1 LHWRMSDYL
10 DNLIAKSFGLA
21 EVVAPRPTS
30 LFEPLM
36 PDAGPLV
43 HEHYSL
49 EQDGSSRHTPAGAEP
64 VPGSEFVMDVAAPLQ
79 SEDVSSEDAPPQP
92 RAAQSDQ
99 LSQHSVQS
107 TVQSVDRGA
116 SRPESLL
123 IPNRP
128 VAIDAGRSADRVRSA
143 APATQQPA
151 DRQTAESRPAAQVH
165 AQSPVVSHATTP
177 AERLV
182 PGAPEAEP
190 FTPAQGRAAPITP
203 SSRSGPMLVTP
214 TSLRRVGH
222 EGGSP
227 SSDSAAIPA
236 PAPDAAAPTIKITI
250 GRVDVRAVTP
260 DKESP
265 RPAPPARNQAL
276 TLEEYLKRRSG
287 GKI

>member
-1 LHWRMSDYL
+1 MSDYL
-10 DNLIAKSFGLA
+10 DNLIAKSLGLA

-30 LFEPLM
+30 LFEPLRSE
-36 PDAGPLV
+36 AGPLV
-43 HEHYSL
+43 HEYYSSD
-49 EQDGSSRHTPAGAEP
+49 QDVAPRRTPAGAEP
-64 VPGSEFVMDVAAPLQ
+64 VMDVAAPPL

-92 RAAQSDQ
+92 LAAQSDQ

-107 TVQSVDRGA
+107 TLQSVDRGA

-128 VAIDAGRSADRVRSA
+128 VAVDAGRSADRVRSA

-151 DRQTAESRPAAQVH
+151 DQQTAESRPAAQVH
-165 AQSPVVSHATTP
+165 AQLPVVSQATTP

-182 PGAPEAEP
+182 PGAP
-190 FTPAQGRAAPITP
+190 ITP
-203 SSRSGPMLVTP
+203 SPRSGPMLVTP
-214 TSLRRVGH
+214 TSLRRVGQ

-227 SSDSAAIPA
+227 SSDRAAIPA

-260 DKESP
+260 DKESS

-287 GKI
+287 GNI

>member
-1 LHWRMSDYL
+1 MSDYL
-10 DNLIAKSFGLA
+10 DNLIAKSLGLA

-30 LFEPLM
+30 LFEPLRSE
-36 PDAGPLV
+36 AGPLV
-43 HEHYSL
+43 HEYYSSD
-49 EQDGSSRHTPAGAEP
+49 QDVAPRRTPAGAEP
-64 VPGSEFVMDVAAPLQ
+64 VMDVAAPPL

-92 RAAQSDQ
+92 LAAQSDQ

-107 TVQSVDRGA
+107 TLQSVDRGA

-128 VAIDAGRSADRVRSA
+128 VAVDAGRSADRVRSA

-151 DRQTAESRPAAQVH
+151 DQQTAESRPAAQVH
-165 AQSPVVSHATTP
+165 AQLPVVSQATTP

-203 SSRSGPMLVTP
+203 SPRSGPMLVTP
-214 TSLRRVGH
+214 TSLRRVGQ

-227 SSDSAAIPA
+227 SSDRAAIPA

-260 DKESP
+260 DKESS

-287 GKI
+287 GNI